1 MKVQDL
7 GMPCSR
13 REMLQRIGAG
23 FGTLGLTG
31 MCAESSRLGSS
42 AQAATVGASPWDA
55 QAPHFTPT
63 AKHVIQLFMPG
74 GPSHIDTF
82 DYKPD
87 IKKYAG
93 QRPKLVD
100 RKTLSNTE
108 EGLLPSHFRFQQHG
122 ECGKWVSSI
131 FPHIAKVVDDI
142 CFIHSMHT
150 DIPEHAGAILM
161 MNLGHL
167 QPTRPS
173 LGSWLVY
180 GLGTMTENLP
190 GFVAISPRDPPR
202 GKAANWGNAFLPGAY
217 AGCYVQT
224 GKMHPDNIV
233 ANLKS
238 QFLPR
243 VAQREQADLLAQL
256 NQLHLNRQQQN
267 ADLEA
272 SIQAMELAFR
282 MQFAVPEAFDL
293 SRETKATH
301 DLYGDGEYGQACLLA
316 RRLVQRGVR
325 TVQLSTSNIDHAE
338 GIGWDSG
345 HKNITKHAGLAKA
358 CDQAIAALLV
368 DLKQRGMLDETL
380 VIWAGEFGR
389 APTSEKKTGRD
400 HNHYGFTVWM
410 AGGGVRGGISYGAT
424 DCFGCT
430 AVENPVHIHD
440 LHATILHLMG
450 LDHERLI
457 YRYSGRD
464 FRLTDV
470 HGKVIKE
477 IIA

>member
-1 MKVQDL
+1 MQTHHFS
-7 GMPCSR
+7 MPCSR
-13 REMLQRIGAG
+13 REMLHRIGSG
-23 FGTLGLTG
+23 FGTLSLAGVLADTNMTG
-31 MCAESSRLGSS
+31 SP
-42 AQAATVGASPWDA
+42 AQAATVGAAPLA
-55 QAPHFTPT
+55 PRKPHFASK

-74 GPSHIDTF
+74 GPSHVDTF

-87 IKKYAG
+87 IEKYAG

-100 RKTLSNTE
+100 RKTLRNTK
-108 EGLLPSHFRFQQHG
+108 EGLVPSYFSFKQNGQ
-122 ECGKWVSSI
+122 CGKWVSSI
-131 FPHIAKVVDDI
+131 FPHVAKVVDDI

-180 GLGTMTENLP
+180 GLGTLNADLP
-190 GFVAISPRDPPR
+190 GFVALSPRDPPR
-202 GKAANWGNAFLPGAY
+202 GKAANWGNAFLPGSY
-217 AGCYVQT
+217 AGCYVET
-224 GKMHPDNIV
+224 GKMHPDRIL
-233 ANLKS
+233 ANLKNRY
-238 QFLPR
+238 LPR
-243 VAQREQADLLAQL
+243 SAQRKQADLLAQL
-256 NQLHLNRQQQN
+256 NQFHLELQQHD

-282 MQFAVPEAFDL
+282 MQFAVPEVFDVN
-293 SRETKATH
+293 RETKATLN
-301 DLYGDGEYGQACLLA
+301 LYGDGEYGKACLLA

-325 TVQLSTSNIDHAE
+325 TVQVSTSDIDHAV

-345 HKNITKHAGLAKA
+345 HNDITKHASLAKA
-358 CDQAIAALLV
+358 CDQAIAALLI

-380 VIWAGEFGR
+380 VVWGGEFGR
-389 APTSEKKTGRD
+389 APTSEKKKGRD
-400 HNHYGFTVWM
+400 HNHYGFTTWM
-410 AGGGVRGGISYGAT
+410 AGGGVKGGVSYGAT
-424 DCFGCT
+424 DRFGCT
-430 AVENPVHIHD
+430 AVENPVHVHD

-450 LDHERLI
+450 LDHERLT

-477 IIA
+477 ILA